1 MDDPLAICI
10 ELQVSVYIEWTP
22 VHSRP
27 LVLNFKM
34 NLLKKEKLWKEKL
47 KQQKKNY
54 PA

>member
-1 MDDPLAICI
+1 MRNFILVPSAKMDDPLAICI

-34 NLLKKEKLWKEKL
+34 NLLKKEKL
-47 KQQKKNY
+47 
-54 PA
+54 